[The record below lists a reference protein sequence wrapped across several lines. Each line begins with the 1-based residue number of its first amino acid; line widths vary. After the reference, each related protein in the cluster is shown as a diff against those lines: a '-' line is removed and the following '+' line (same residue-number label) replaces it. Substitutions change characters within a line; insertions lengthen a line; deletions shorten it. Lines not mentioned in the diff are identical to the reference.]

1 MASYGLRLGAF
12 RPAARSIARPD
23 TDAWIG
29 LDLGMHQ
36 IFNNRLIVETRTAV
50 DQLYSNHIY
59 ATLMQAK
66 GLLSAY
72 VTSQQNVTAAMIV
85 NHKQFARQAVFVQSR
100 QRLLHLAYKNR
111 LTKHH
116 FVAVA
121 VEDSYEQHFMPK
133 PHLAL
138 PHTVQGQAM
147 KLAVE
152 ITLKRRSWMRLGS
165 MVKWQRLRSAD
176 VLSDRQTVQFAM
188 YIIAHL

>member
-1 MASYGLRLGAF
+1 
-12 RPAARSIARPD
+12 
-23 TDAWIG
+23 
-29 LDLGMHQ
+29 MHQ